1 MSRLSRYLLAPVLGA
16 LMASTAM
23 AQTVTDVGTPRSE
36 TLVVQTFDNRSP
48 NPTAMNPLNQYAVW
62 RGFRELAWGY
72 LWEMDTSTGQPYPE
86 MADGFPEVLDEDHT
100 HFRVKIRP
108 GIYWSDGEEFT
119 VDDIIFTMETSF
131 KYRDQLTNVST
142 VVNLV
147 EEGSWEKVDDYTLEF
162 KTVETSF
169 DLVTVLGVYTWGT
182 GFNIVPEHVFGPL
195 GDDVTT
201 FENIDPVTLGPYT
214 MHSFDPN
221 GFWQLWER
229 REDWERS
236 SYGFMGEPAPKYVL
250 YKGFGPEETRVLAF
264 VQNQYDIDTFMS
276 PDSIKAAQARNEHIE
291 TFAPTFPFHDMG
303 DACSFGVRFHQQ
315 KEPYN
320 LPEVRWA
327 LALTM
332 DLEQVGLS
340 ALSGEFVAT
349 ALPVADQPITRSVYY
364 KPLEDWLVNFAFE
377 DGYQPFDPDF
387 NINLAQRLLDEGAD
401 ASKLPQGDEAIK
413 EAFGAGWFKHDPAKA
428 EELLASVG
436 MTKGA
441 DGYYT
446 MPDGS
451 PWLMEFVYPGDWHPV
466 LQRLGLSI
474 ADSWRQAGFNV
485 NARQVDSGE
494 FGTYWGTNSVFQT
507 ILHWQETCIFQD
519 NWLRNWRVLSPE
531 YVLPADSTDRI
542 VGNYLRV
549 DDQRIFDLVAKSIDL
564 PLDSEER
571 LANGLE
577 VMKVMVEDMMVIP
590 VMSIPTTIPTNNYY
604 WQNYPK
610 ADNFYALPYTWWSS
624 FKKTVLNI
632 EPTGNT

>member
-1 MSRLSRYLLAPVLGA
+1 MLRLSRYILAPALGV
-16 LMASTAM
+16 LMAGTAV
-23 AQTVTDVGTPRSE
+23 AQTTTDVGTPRSE

-62 RGFRELAWGY
+62 RGFRELGWGY
-72 LWEMDTSTGQPYPE
+72 LWEMDTATGESYPE
-86 MADGFPEVLDEDHT
+86 MADGFPEVLNDDHT
-100 HFRVKIRP
+100 HFRIKIRP
-108 GIYWSDGEEFT
+108 GIYWSDGEELT
-119 VDDIIFTMETSF
+119 VDDFIFTLETSF

-142 VVNLV
+142 ATSLIK
-147 EEGSWEKVDDYTLEF
+147 EGSWKKIDDYTFELE
-162 KTVETSF
+162 TVETAY
-169 DLVTVLGVYTWGT
+169 DLVTRLGVYTWGT
-182 GFNIVPEHVFGPL
+182 GFNVVPEHVFGPL
-195 GDDVTT
+195 GDAVTT

-221 GFWQLWER
+221 GF
-229 REDWERS
+229 
-236 SYGFMGEPAPKYVL
+236 SYGFMGEPAPKYIL

-264 VQNQYDIDTFMS
+264 VQNQYDMDTFMS

-349 ALPVADQPITRSVYY
+349 ALPVADQPITREIYY
-364 KPLEDWLVNFAFE
+364 KPLEEWLTNFAFE

-401 ASKLPQGDEAIK
+401 PALVPQGEEAIK
-413 EAFGAGWFKHDPAKA
+413 NAFGAGWFKHDPAKA

-436 MTKGA
+436 IKKGA
-441 DGYYT
+441 DGMYD

-451 PWLMEFVYPGDWHPV
+451 DWVMEFVYPGDWHPV

-474 ADSWRQAGFNV
+474 SDSWRQAGFNV

-507 ILHWQETCIFQD
+507 ILHWQETCIFES
-519 NWLRNWRVLSPE
+519 NWLRNWRVLSSE
-531 YVLPADSTDRI
+531 YVMEPDSTDRI

-549 DDQRIFDLVAKSIDL
+549 KDDRIFDLVAKGIEL

-571 LANGLE
+571 LGYGLE
-577 VMKVMVEDMMVIP
+577 VMKIMVEDMMVLP

-604 WQNYPK
+604 WTNFTK
-610 ADNFYALPYTWWSS
+610 ADNFYALPYSWWSS
-624 FKKTVLNI
+624 FKKQVVNI

>member
-16 LMASTAM
+16 LMASPAM
-23 AQTVTDVGTPRSE
+23 AQSVTDVGTPRAE

-72 LWEMDTSTGQPYPE
+72 LWEMDTATGESYPE
-86 MADGFPEVLDEDHT
+86 MADGFPEVLNDDYT
-100 HFRVKIRP
+100 HFRIKIRP
-108 GIYWSDGEEFT
+108 GIYWSDGEELT
-119 VDDIIFTMETSF
+119 VDDFIFTMETSF
-131 KYRDQLTNVST
+131 KYREQLTNVST
-142 VVNLV
+142 ATSLIK
-147 EEGSWEKVDDYTLEF
+147 EGSWKKIDDYTFEIE
-162 KTVETSF
+162 TVETAY
-169 DLVTVLGVYTWGT
+169 DLVTRLGVYTWGT
-182 GFNIVPEHVFGPL
+182 GFNVVPEHVFGPL
-195 GDDVTT
+195 GDEVTT

-236 SYGFMGEPAPKYVL
+236 SYGFMGEPKPKYVL

-320 LPEVRWA
+320 HPEVRWA

-340 ALSGEFVAT
+340 AL
-349 ALPVADQPITRSVYY
+349 
-364 KPLEDWLVNFAFE
+364 
-377 DGYQPFDPDF
+377 
-387 NINLAQRLLDEGAD
+387 
-401 ASKLPQGDEAIK
+401 
-413 EAFGAGWFKHDPAKA
+413 
-428 EELLASVG
+428 
-436 MTKGA
+436 
-441 DGYYT
+441 
-446 MPDGS
+446 
-451 PWLMEFVYPGDWHPV
+451 
-466 LQRLGLSI
+466 
-474 ADSWRQAGFNV
+474 
-485 NARQVDSGE
+485 SGE

-507 ILHWQETCIFQD
+507 ILHWQETCIFES

-531 YVLPADSTDRI
+531 YVMAPDSTDRI

-549 DDQRIFDLVAKSIDL
+549 NDERIFDLVANGIEL

-571 LANGLE
+571 LGYGLE
-577 VMKVMVEDMMVIP
+577 VMKIMVEDMMVIP
-590 VMSIPTTIPTNNYY
+590 VMSIPTTIPTNSYY

-610 ADNFYALPYTWWSS
+610 ADNFYALPYSWWSS